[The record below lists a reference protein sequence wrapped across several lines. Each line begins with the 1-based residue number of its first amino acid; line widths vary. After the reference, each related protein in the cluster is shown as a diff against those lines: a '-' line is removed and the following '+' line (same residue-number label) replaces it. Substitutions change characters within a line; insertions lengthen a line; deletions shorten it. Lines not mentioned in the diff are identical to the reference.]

1 MQWLYHVI
9 GQVGIFLICAQTLI
23 HFRPRESYEKYLKL
37 LLSVMLLIQLLQP
50 LLTVLGGDEI
60 AGTDVQAAEFA
71 EEIRT
76 VLEQAAVQAEQTED
90 EIQAVTDTAAEVTEE
105 TEPPD
110 ASDPVKIRVEIPDI
124 EEAEIKS
131 GRKRTGNDGKIIG
144 KKMV

>member
-1 MQWLYHVI
+1 
-9 GQVGIFLICAQTLI
+9 
-23 HFRPRESYEKYLKL
+23 
-37 LLSVMLLIQLLQP
+37 MLLIQLLQP

-90 EIQAVTDTAAEVTEE
+90 EIQAVTDTAAEE

-110 ASDPVKIRVEIPDI
+110 TSDPVKIRVEIPEI
-124 EEAEIKS
+124 EETEIKI
-131 GRKRTGNDGKIIG
+131 R
-144 KKMV
+144 

>member
-90 EIQAVTDTAAEVTEE
+90 E
-105 TEPPD
+105 
-110 ASDPVKIRVEIPDI
+110 DPAGRYSGGGGVSVER
-124 EEAEIKS
+124 S
-131 GRKRTGNDGKIIG
+131 HTGNEQFRHRYQKYIDLVDSTGDSVGIADSFCGSI
-144 KKMV
+144 

>member
-9 GQVGIFLICAQTLI
+9 GQVGIFLICAQTLV

-50 LLTVLGGDEI
+50 LLTVLGGDKI
-60 AGTDVQAAEFA
+60 AGTDVQATEFA

-90 EIQAVTDTAAEVTEE
+90 EIQAAADTAAEETEVTEE

-110 ASDPVKIRVEIPDI
+110 TSDPEKIRVEIPEI
-124 EEAEIKS
+124 EETEIKI
-131 GRKRTGNDGKIIG
+131 R
-144 KKMV
+144 

>member
-90 EIQAVTDTAAEVTEE
+90 EIQAEVTEE

-110 ASDPVKIRVEIPDI
+110 ASDPVKIRVEIPEI
-124 EEAEIKS
+124 EEAEIKI
-131 GRKRTGNDGKIIG
+131 R
-144 KKMV
+144 

>member
-9 GQVGIFLICAQTLI
+9 GQVGIFLICAQTLV

-90 EIQAVTDTAAEVTEE
+90 EIQAAADTAAEVTEVTEE

-110 ASDPVKIRVEIPDI
+110 TSDPVKIRVEIPEI
-124 EEAEIKS
+124 EEAEIKI
-131 GRKRTGNDGKIIG
+131 R
-144 KKMV
+144 

>member
-37 LLSVMLLIQLLQP
+37 LLSVMLLIQLFQP
-50 LLTVLGGDEI
+50 L
-60 AGTDVQAAEFA
+60 FA

-110 ASDPVKIRVEIPDI
+110 TSDPVKIRVEIPEI
-124 EEAEIKS
+124 EEAEIKI
-131 GRKRTGNDGKIIG
+131 R
-144 KKMV
+144 

>member
-50 LLTVLGGDEI
+50 LLTVLGGDKI
-60 AGTDVQAAEFA
+60 AGTDVQVTEFT

-76 VLEQAAVQAEQTED
+76 VLEQAAMQAEQTED
-90 EIQAVTDTAAEVTEE
+90 EIQAAADTAAEVTEE
-105 TEPPD
+105 TEEMESPD
-110 ASDPVKIRVEIPDI
+110 TSDPVKIRVEIPEI
-124 EEAEIKS
+124 EEAEIKI
-131 GRKRTGNDGKIIG
+131 R
-144 KKMV
+144 

>member
-60 AGTDVQAAEFA
+60 AGTDGQAAEFA

-76 VLEQAAVQAEQTED
+76 VLEQTED

-110 ASDPVKIRVEIPDI
+110 ASDPVKIRVEIPEI
-124 EEAEIKS
+124 EEAEIKI
-131 GRKRTGNDGKIIG
+131 R
-144 KKMV
+144 

>member
-1 MQWLYHVI
+1 
-9 GQVGIFLICAQTLI
+9 
-23 HFRPRESYEKYLKL
+23 
-37 LLSVMLLIQLLQP
+37 MLLIQLLQP

-90 EIQAVTDTAAEVTEE
+90 EIQAAADTAAEV

-110 ASDPVKIRVEIPDI
+110 ASDPVKIRVEIPEI
-124 EEAEIKS
+124 EETEIKI
-131 GRKRTGNDGKIIG
+131 R
-144 KKMV
+144 

>member
-23 HFRPRESYEKYLKL
+23 HFRPIAYEKYLKL

-60 AGTDVQAAEFA
+60 AGADVQAAEFA

-110 ASDPVKIRVEIPDI
+110 ASDPVKIRVEIPEI
-124 EEAEIKS
+124 EEAEIKI
-131 GRKRTGNDGKIIG
+131 R
-144 KKMV
+144 

>member
-37 LLSVMLLIQLLQP
+37 LLSVMLLIQLFQP

-60 AGTDVQAAEFA
+60 AGTNVQAVEFA

-110 ASDPVKIRVEIPDI
+110 TSDPVKIRVEIPEI
-124 EEAEIKS
+124 EEAEIKI
-131 GRKRTGNDGKIIG
+131 R
-144 KKMV
+144 

>member
-90 EIQAVTDTAAEVTEE
+90 EIQAAADTAAEETEVTEE

-110 ASDPVKIRVEIPDI
+110 TSDPEKIRVEIPEI
-124 EEAEIKS
+124 EETEIKI
-131 GRKRTGNDGKIIG
+131 R
-144 KKMV
+144 

>member
-1 MQWLYHVI
+1 
-9 GQVGIFLICAQTLI
+9 
-23 HFRPRESYEKYLKL
+23 
-37 LLSVMLLIQLLQP
+37 MLLIQLLQP

-90 EIQAVTDTAAEVTEE
+90 EIQAVTDTAAEE

-110 ASDPVKIRVEIPDI
+110 ASDPVKIRVEIPEI
-124 EEAEIKS
+124 EETEIKI
-131 GRKRTGNDGKIIG
+131 R
-144 KKMV
+144 

>member
-37 LLSVMLLIQLLQP
+37 LLSVMLLIQLFQP

-60 AGTDVQAAEFA
+60 AGTDVQATEFA

-76 VLEQAAVQAEQTED
+76 VLEQAAVQTEQTED

-110 ASDPVKIRVEIPDI
+110 TSDPVKIRVEIPEI
-124 EEAEIKS
+124 EEAEIKI
-131 GRKRTGNDGKIIG
+131 R
-144 KKMV
+144 

>member
-9 GQVGIFLICAQTLI
+9 GQVGIFLICAQTLV

-50 LLTVLGGDEI
+50 LLMVLGGDKI
-60 AGTDVQAAEFA
+60 AGTDVQVTEFA

-90 EIQAVTDTAAEVTEE
+90 EIQAAADTAAEVTEE

-110 ASDPVKIRVEIPDI
+110 TSDPVKIRVEIPEI
-124 EEAEIKS
+124 EETEIKI
-131 GRKRTGNDGKIIG
+131 R
-144 KKMV
+144 